1 MDQKQFIKQLTAEI
15 DNFFKALS
23 TDSGDWVVKGFI
35 WMNYL
40 TKDMARAIDSPIPFH
55 WPDPQ
60 KLYHC
65 GLEGIR

>member
-40 TKDMARAIDSPIPFH
+40 TKDVARAIDSPIPFH
-55 WPDPQ
+55 N
-60 KLYHC
+60 
-65 GLEGIR
+65 LEEYWIWKKRGKNK